1 MLLPVTMGL
10 PRSSPVALMLKRS
23 VTDEPSVPA
32 GTVQQEASCSRSVCQ
47 FPTLGLPALHE
58 GASSAG
64 RALVERLFGSSSRSP
79 SLRAG
84 ATRTRGERSGE
95 RRGASDGSSC
105 DAPAEGLIA
114 LGLPMSDAR
123 APGLI
128 ELGFAISDGAALG
141 FAPSG

>member
-64 RALVERLFGSSSRSP
+64 RALVERLFGSWRST

-84 ATRTRGERSGE
+84 ATRTRGERSDE